1 MPANVRRNLSIR
13 LQQLIED
20 IPGAVLTGDGSLEI
34 SNIEYDS
41 RMVKAGSLFFAVK
54 GFKVDGYDFVEQA
67 RAGGA
72 VAVMGER
79 ENCDYI
85 DTHVRVPNI
94 REAMATVS
102 AKFYG
107 YPGLQ
112 VKGCGVTG
120 TNGKTTTCFMLK
132 AILEARNKMTG
143 MITTY
148 VYDTGKELFRAERTT
163 PESLDL
169 QRLLFLMKRNHCVNA
184 VIEVSSHALAL
195 HRVDH
200 INFRVAVYTNIT
212 RDHLDFHQTME
223 NYLNTKAQLLKRLD
237 GELSYAVINLDVP
250 EFRPLFGEI
259 TSSHMTYSLKNS
271 EADVYC
277 EDYEIRSDRTT
288 FNLIS
293 PMGNRTIELKLPGR
307 FNLMNA
313 LAAATGGLACGVD
326 IDNVVMGLETVQPV
340 PGRFNHIEAG
350 QPFAVYVD
358 YAHTPDAIERLCEA
372 ARELT
377 EGRLL
382 LLFGCG
388 GDRDRGKR
396 PMMGKAA
403 VEYADYAVVTSDNP
417 RSEDPLAIIEDVKP
431 GLTGGNY
438 DIQPDRKK
446 AIHEIMAKAQPGDAV
461 LLAGKGAEPY
471 QEIKGVREPFSD
483 IEEAQAA
490 LAELG
495 YGQLATDEES

>member
-1 MPANVRRNLSIR
+1 MRES
-13 LQQLIED
+13 
-20 IPGAVLTGDGSLEI
+20 
-34 SNIEYDS
+34 
-41 RMVKAGSLFFAVK
+41 SLFFAVK
-54 GFKVDGYDFVEQA
+54 GFKADGYDYVKEA
-67 RAGGA
+67 VSRGA
-72 VAVMGER
+72 IAVMGER
-79 ENCDYI
+79 GSCDQVAN
-85 DTHVRVPNI
+85 HVHVDNI

-102 AKFYG
+102 ARFYG
-107 YPGLQ
+107 FPGLQ
-112 VKGCGVTG
+112 LKCCGVTG
-120 TNGKTTTCFMLK
+120 TNGKTTTCHMIK
-132 AILEARNKMTG
+132 NILEARGKKTG
-143 MITTY
+143 LVTTS
-148 VYDTGKELFRAERTT
+148 VYDTGQEIFKAERTT
-163 PESLDL
+163 PDSLDM
-169 QRLLFLMKRNHCVNA
+169 QRLLFLMKNNFCVNA

-223 NYLNTKAQLLKRLD
+223 EYLKVKASLLQRLE

-250 EFRPLFGEI
+250 EFRPLFGMV
-259 TSSHMTYSLKNS
+259 TTSHMSYSLENT

-277 EDYEIRSDRTT
+277 EEYDITPAGTT
-288 FNLIS
+288 FNIVT
-293 PMGNRTIELKLPGR
+293 PMGRRTVQLKLPGR

-313 LAAATGGLACGVD
+313 LAAAAGGLASGVD
-326 IDNVVMGLETVQPV
+326 VDNVVSGLEATEPV
-340 PGRFNHIEAG
+340 PGRFNHLDFG

-377 EGRLL
+377 SGRIF

-403 VEYADYAVVTSDNP
+403 VSCADYAVVTSDNP
-417 RSEDPLAIIEDVKP
+417 RSEDPLAIIDDIKP
-431 GLTGGNY
+431 GLAGGAY
-438 DIQPDRKK
+438 EIVPERKK
-446 AIHEIMAKAQPGDAV
+446 AIRAILEKAGEGDVV

-483 IEEAQAA
+483 VDETRRVLEEM
-490 LAELG
+490 G
-495 YGQLATDEES
+495 YSPSTVSEEN